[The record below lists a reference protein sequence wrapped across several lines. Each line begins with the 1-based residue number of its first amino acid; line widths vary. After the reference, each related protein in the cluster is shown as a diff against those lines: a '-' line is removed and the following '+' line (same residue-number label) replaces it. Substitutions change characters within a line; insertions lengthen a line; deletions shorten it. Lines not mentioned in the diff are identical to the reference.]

1 MSRRPHVVVLVENL
15 PVPLDR
21 RTWQEAVALAADGWD
36 VTVIGPRGAGEM
48 RAWRERRDGI
58 EIRRYPQRAASG
70 LSGYLV
76 EYLPS
81 MLWTLGWFVA
91 ARRRSRIDV
100 VHACNPPDL
109 FWIFGKLAR
118 AGGGRFVF
126 DQHDV
131 GPELAATKWGSGR
144 GPRSRILRTVTRW
157 LEQRSY
163 RTAGLVITPNDSY
176 REIAIGRGGVD
187 PETVIV
193 VRNAPNVARYRALAT
208 GIQPEPHRV
217 GYVGVMGSQD
227 GLDRLLDAWR
237 LVVDEPDMVD
247 AHLALVGDG
256 EARPALEAQMTA
268 LGLSA
273 QVTFHGY
280 QGPNVFVPILA
291 SCAVGVC
298 PDLPTPFNDVSTMVK
313 VVDYLAIGIGVV
325 GYRLHETELVA
336 GDAARFA
343 DDDSARALADA
354 LLAVMRDPDLA
365 ARLGSVGKDRVDAV
379 GLDWHRSAAQL
390 TAAYRQLIGRD

>member
-21 RTWQEAVALAADGWD
+21 RTWQESVALAEDGWD
-36 VTVIGPRGAGEM
+36 VTIIGPRGEGEM

-58 EIRRYPQRAASG
+58 EIRRYPQRAAAG

-91 ARRRSRIDV
+91 ARRRGRIDV

-109 FWIFGKLAR
+109 MWIFGRLAQ

-131 GPELAATKWGSGR
+131 GPELAATKWGTGR
-144 GPRSRILRTVTRW
+144 GPKPRLLGWLTRW
-157 LEQRSY
+157 LERRSY
-163 RTAGLVITPNDSY
+163 RAADLVITPNDSY

-193 VRNAPNVARYRALAT
+193 VRNAPDVGAYRTMAA
-208 GIQPEPHRV
+208 GVPRDAHRV

-227 GLDRLLDAWR
+227 GLDRLLEAWR
-237 LVVDEPDMVD
+237 LIVDEPDMAD
-247 AHLALVGDG
+247 AHLELVGDG
-256 EARPALEAQMTA
+256 EARRGLEAQAAA
-268 LGLSA
+268 LGVA
-273 QVTFHGY
+273 DRVTFHGY
-280 QGPNVFVPILA
+280 QRQAVFVPILA
-291 SCAVGVC
+291 SCVVGVT
-298 PDLPTPFNDVSTMVK
+298 PDPPTPFNDVSTMVK
-313 VVDYLAIGIGVV
+313 VVDYLAIGIGIV
-325 GYRLHETELVA
+325 GYRLRETELVA
-336 GDAARFA
+336 GDAVRFA
-343 DDDSARALADA
+343 AADSARALADA
-354 LLAVMRDPDLA
+354 LLAVLRDPALA
-365 ARLGSVGKDRVDAV
+365 ARLASAGAARVDAV
-379 GLDWHRSAAQL
+379 GLDWHRSAAGL
-390 TAAYRQLIGRD
+390 TAAYRRLIGRD